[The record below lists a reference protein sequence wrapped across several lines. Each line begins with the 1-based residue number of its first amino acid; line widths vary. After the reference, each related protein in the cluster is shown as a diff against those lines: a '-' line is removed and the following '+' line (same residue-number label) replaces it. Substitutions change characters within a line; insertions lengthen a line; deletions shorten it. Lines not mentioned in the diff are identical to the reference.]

1 MLRVFGYSDVTGI
14 TFALLRQ
21 FHELA
26 RSGLGLC
33 CLALIG
39 GRSVAIQEGRTQDPG
54 NGSQHSVLPPSER
67 GRIIEK
73 HEGRSLRVVKDGL
86 PIPMG
91 KLKNQKGLARRP
103 QVGLFPAT
111 LLRSGDRSAVPYDVF
126 AFFRL
131 PWILGVTC

>member
-1 MLRVFGYSDVTGI
+1 MLLLKFLGYSDVTGI
-14 TFALLRQ
+14 TLALLRQ
-21 FHELA
+21 FQELA

-54 NGSQHSVLPPSER
+54 IGSQHLFLPPSEH

-103 QVGLFPAT
+103 QLACS
-111 LLRSGDRSAVPYDVF
+111 LLH
-126 AFFRL
+126 
-131 PWILGVTC
+131 C

>member
-14 TFALLRQ
+14 TFGLLRQ
-21 FHELA
+21 FQELA
-26 RSGLGLC
+26 WSRLGLC

-39 GRSVAIQEGRTQDPG
+39 GRSVAIQDGRTQDPG
-54 NGSQHSVLPPSER
+54 NGSRHRYLSPRER

-73 HEGRSLRVVKDGL
+73 YEGRSLRVVKDGL

-91 KLKNQKGLARRP
+91 KLKNQKGLARRR
-103 QVGLFPAT
+103 QLGLFPAT
-111 LLRSGDRSAVPYDVF
+111 LLRSGDRWSVPYDVC